1 MTDILSRPKI
11 PPPPLPPPHTSSSYN
26 EDTDGSEADTALNTP
41 TSWTTDHS
49 NRWSLASAMSTAFS
63 RHSFIHHK
71 KKRSNDIHHQSTTTS
86 SSPPT
91 LPPRPVSTYH
101 IPSSSTSISHK
112 SSSPPLPS
120 YTYRASWAP
129 RTLSS
134 AASDGSL
141 KLALDDD
148 HHHSN
153 NNNNG
158 YLSVNAAATT
168 TAPPP
173 LPKHDGRPP
182 TPPRHHDDHP
192 PPHHH
197 HDSYLHVVEDPFEGA
212 SWSGSD
218 LRQLLHEDNH
228 DYHNS
233 RSSFLLQ
240 HPNGSSVSNISSTN
254 SSSGTTNSPITHS
267 TESTRSSSSSKR
279 ACDHEMVR
287 VAKLL
292 SAVYEFEN
300 RPQMHQEPQ
309 QVQDFCGHLR
319 QLLEDWAEQPTTAVG
334 SMAARR
340 LKRDNHN
347 VATRTNM
354 AANAATVGGTLLY
367 YNVRHAHYY
376 RRRRLRRQQTS
387 ILRQRVRQRRQQ
399 RVNHHDNDDDDD
411 KNEDDGHHEQVAQL
425 QQRVDKAEAETR
437 AAQQATRLV
446 QADMHEKI
454 QQSQATL
461 RIQMAYLEQ
470 ALATV
475 QRDRDTIEQRT
486 LDQMRQQQYHAIDDP
501 STTPSN
507 DTDGLRLQVIELESR
522 CNRIQK
528 NHDQE
533 RLRLQRAVD
542 NATDRQTQ
550 AEYAVQGLKTSLS
563 AAEKTVAEL
572 ELKLEVAKSM
582 AKKQQEEQ
590 QAKMM
595 EADHTSCRQNEMNL
609 QREIAAQQA
618 EVSRLERS
626 LQQLSEQHQREIAAQ
641 RTEIAHLQQS
651 LQQLSE
657 QQQRERGAWEQ
668 KLREEFSALYYH
680 EKEAYK
686 VQVSREMRMLANKV
700 AEQEADLE
708 SMERR
713 QQQDAKAVATAES
726 MRRAIEARCNEKRVA
741 WEDEEKKLRMTI
753 VGLEQKV
760 SRLEQDALQLYSRN
774 LKLAHQ
780 LGQCAP

>member
-1 MTDILSRPKI
+1 MTDILHRPKI
-11 PPPPLPPPHTSSSYN
+11 PPPPLPPQHTSSSSSSYN

-41 TSWTTDHS
+41 TSWTTDHNS
-49 NRWSLASAMSTAFS
+49 RWSLASAMSTAFS

-71 KKRSNDIHHQSTTTS
+71 KKRSNDIHHTST
-86 SSPPT
+86 SPPT

-101 IPSSSTSISHK
+101 IPSNSIPHK
-112 SSSPPLPS
+112 ASSPPLPS

-148 HHHSN
+148 N
-153 NNNNG
+153 DNG
-158 YLSVNAAATT
+158 YLSVNTAA

-182 TPPRHHDDHP
+182 TPPRHHDD
-192 PPHHH
+192 

-228 DYHNS
+228 DYHNNS
-233 RSSFLLQ
+233 RSSFILQ

-254 SSSGTTNSPITHS
+254 SSSGTRLSSSNMTSSSITHS
-267 TESTRSSSSSKR
+267 TEYSSKR

-300 RPQMHQEPQ
+300 SPQLHQQPE
-309 QVQDFCGHLR
+309 QVQDFCGHIR
-319 QLLEDWAEQPTTAVG
+319 QLLEDWAEQPTTLVG
-334 SMAARR
+334 SVAARR
-340 LKRDNHN
+340 LKRDNNN

-354 AANAATVGGTLLY
+354 AANAATVGGTLY
-367 YNVRHAHYY
+367 YNVRHHPHYY
-376 RRRRLRRQQTS
+376 KRRRLRRQQTA

-399 RVNHHDNDDDDD
+399 RVNQNEKDQDN
-411 KNEDDGHHEQVAQL
+411 EEIGYEQVAQL

-461 RIQMAYLEQ
+461 RIQMAHLEQ

-486 LDQMRQQQYHAIDDP
+486 LDQMRQQHYHAIDD
-501 STTPSN
+501 SSN
-507 DTDGLRLQVIELESR
+507 DTDSLRLQVIELESR

-590 QAKMM
+590 QAKLV
-595 EADHTSCRQNEMNL
+595 EADHTLCRQTEMNL

-618 EVSRLERS
+618 EVARLNRS
-626 LQQLSEQHQREIAAQ
+626 LQQLSEQHQHEIAAQ
-641 RTEIAHLQQS
+641 KNEIAHLQQS
-651 LQQLSE
+651 LQQISE
-657 QQQRERGAWEQ
+657 QQQRERDTWKQ
-668 KLREEFSALYYH
+668 QLREEFSALYYH

-686 VQVSREMRMLANKV
+686 VQISREMRMLANKV
-700 AEQEADLE
+700 AEQDADIE

-741 WEDEEKKLRMTI
+741 WEDEEKKLKMTI
-753 VGLEQKV
+753 VELEQKV

>member
-1 MTDILSRPKI
+1 M
-11 PPPPLPPPHTSSSYN
+11 TSSS
-26 EDTDGSEADTALNTP
+26 
-41 TSWTTDHS
+41 
-49 NRWSLASAMSTAFS
+49 
-63 RHSFIHHK
+63 
-71 KKRSNDIHHQSTTTS
+71 
-86 SSPPT
+86 
-91 LPPRPVSTYH
+91 
-101 IPSSSTSISHK
+101 
-112 SSSPPLPS
+112 
-120 YTYRASWAP
+120 
-129 RTLSS
+129 
-134 AASDGSL
+134 
-141 KLALDDD
+141 
-148 HHHSN
+148 
-153 NNNNG
+153 
-158 YLSVNAAATT
+158 
-168 TAPPP
+168 
-173 LPKHDGRPP
+173 
-182 TPPRHHDDHP
+182 
-192 PPHHH
+192 
-197 HDSYLHVVEDPFEGA
+197 
-212 SWSGSD
+212 
-218 LRQLLHEDNH
+218 
-228 DYHNS
+228 
-233 RSSFLLQ
+233 
-240 HPNGSSVSNISSTN
+240 
-254 SSSGTTNSPITHS
+254 ITHS
-267 TESTRSSSSSKR
+267 TEYSSKR

-300 RPQMHQEPQ
+300 SPQLHQQPE
-309 QVQDFCGHLR
+309 QVQDFCGHIR
-319 QLLEDWAEQPTTAVG
+319 QLLEDWAEQPTTLVG

-340 LKRDNHN
+340 LKRDNNN

-354 AANAATVGGTLLY
+354 AANAATVGGTLY
-367 YNVRHAHYY
+367 YNVRHHPHYY
-376 RRRRLRRQQTS
+376 KRRRLRRQQTA

-399 RVNHHDNDDDDD
+399 RVNQNEKEQDN
-411 KNEDDGHHEQVAQL
+411 EEIGYEQVAQL

-461 RIQMAYLEQ
+461 RIQMAHLEQ

-486 LDQMRQQQYHAIDDP
+486 LDQMRQQHYHAIDD
-501 STTPSN
+501 SSN
-507 DTDGLRLQVIELESR
+507 DTDSLRLQVIELESR

-590 QAKMM
+590 QAKLV
-595 EADHTSCRQNEMNL
+595 EADHTLCRQTEMNL

-618 EVSRLERS
+618 EVARLNRS
-626 LQQLSEQHQREIAAQ
+626 LQQLCEQHQHEIAAQ
-641 RTEIAHLQQS
+641 KNEIAHLQQS
-651 LQQLSE
+651 LQQISE
-657 QQQRERGAWEQ
+657 QQQRERDTWKQ
-668 KLREEFSALYYH
+668 QLREEFSALYYH

-686 VQVSREMRMLANKV
+686 VQISREMRMLANKV
-700 AEQEADLE
+700 AEQDADIE

-741 WEDEEKKLRMTI
+741 WEDEEKKLKMTI
-753 VGLEQKV
+753 VELEQKV

>member
-11 PPPPLPPPHTSSSYN
+11 PPPPLPPPHTSSYN

-71 KKRSNDIHHQSTTTS
+71 KKRSNDIQHP
-86 SSPPT
+86 PPT

-101 IPSSSTSISHK
+101 IPSSSSSIPHK

-141 KLALDDD
+141 KLALDDV
-148 HHHSN
+148 HS

-158 YLSVNAAATT
+158 YLSVNAATT

-182 TPPRHHDDHP
+182 TPPRHHDD
-192 PPHHH
+192 H

-233 RSSFLLQ
+233 RSSFILQ

-254 SSSGTTNSPITHS
+254 SSSGTTRLSSSTSPITHS
-267 TESTRSSSSSKR
+267 TESTSRSSSKR
-279 ACDHEMVR
+279 ACDHELVR

-300 RPQMHQEPQ
+300 SPQLHQEPEK
-309 QVQDFCGHLR
+309 VQDFCGHLR

-367 YNVRHAHYY
+367 YNVRRHAHYY

-387 ILRQRVRQRRQQ
+387 VLRQRVRQRRQQ
-399 RVNHHDNDDDDD
+399 RVNHNDDDVD
-411 KNEDDGHHEQVAQL
+411 KNEEHDGQQEQVAQL

-486 LDQMRQQQYHAIDDP
+486 LDQMRQQHYHAIDDP
-501 STTPSN
+501 STTSSN

-582 AKKQQEEQ
+582 AKKQQEEKA
-590 QAKMM
+590 AKMM
-595 EADHTSCRQNEMNL
+595 EADHTACRQNEMNL

-618 EVSRLERS
+618 EMSRLERS
-626 LQQLSEQHQREIAAQ
+626 LQQLSEQHQHEIAAQ
-641 RTEIAHLQQS
+641 RTEIARLQQS

-668 KLREEFSALYYH
+668 RLREEFSALYYH

-753 VGLEQKV
+753 VELEQKV

>member
-1 MTDILSRPKI
+1 MTDILNRPKI
-11 PPPPLPPPHTSSSYN
+11 PPPLPPSHTSSYN

-71 KKRSNDIHHQSTTTS
+71 KKRSNDIHHHSTAST
-86 SSPPT
+86 SPPT

-101 IPSSSTSISHK
+101 IPSTSIPHK
-112 SSSPPLPS
+112 TSSPPLPS

-141 KLALDDD
+141 KLVIDDD
-148 HHHSN
+148 NTS
-153 NNNNG
+153 NG
-158 YLSVNAAATT
+158 YLSVNATS
-168 TAPPP
+168 APPP

-192 PPHHH
+192 N

-228 DYHNS
+228 DYHNNS
-233 RSSFLLQ
+233 RSSFILQ
-240 HPNGSSVSNISSTN
+240 HANGSSVSNISSTN
-254 SSSGTTNSPITHS
+254 SSSGTRLSSNISSSSIIHS
-267 TESTRSSSSSKR
+267 TESTINSNR
-279 ACDHEMVR
+279 ACDHELVR

-292 SAVYEFEN
+292 SSVYEFEN
-300 RPQMHQEPQ
+300 SPQLHQQPE
-309 QVQDFCGHLR
+309 QVQDFCNHLR
-319 QLLEDWAEQPTTAVG
+319 QVLEDWAEQPTTVVG

-340 LKRDNHN
+340 LKRDNQN

-354 AANAATVGGTLLY
+354 AANAATIGGTLY
-367 YNVRHAHYY
+367 YNVRHPHYY
-376 RRRRLRRQQTS
+376 RRRRLRRQQTA

-399 RVNHHDNDDDDD
+399 RVNHDDQDQDNEE
-411 KNEDDGHHEQVAQL
+411 NEQVAQL
-425 QQRVDKAEAETR
+425 QQRLDKAEAETR

-446 QADMHEKI
+446 QADMHDKI

-461 RIQMAYLEQ
+461 RIQMAHLEQ
-470 ALATV
+470 TLATV

-486 LDQMRQQQYHAIDDP
+486 LDQMRQQYHAIDDP
-501 STTPSN
+501 NMPSN
-507 DTDGLRLQVIELESR
+507 DADSLRLQAIELESR
-522 CNRIQK
+522 CTRMQK

-563 AAEKTVAEL
+563 VAEKTVAEL

-590 QAKMM
+590 QAKLVQ
-595 EADHTSCRQNEMNL
+595 ADHTTCRQSEMNL

-618 EVSRLERS
+618 EIGRLERS
-626 LQQLSEQHQREIAAQ
+626 LQQLSEQHQREIAAEKK
-641 RTEIAHLQQS
+641 EIAHLQQS

-657 QQQRERGAWEQ
+657 QQQRERGVWEQ
-668 KLREEFSALYYH
+668 RLREEFSALYYH

-686 VQVSREMRMLANKV
+686 VQVSREMRMLANKL
-700 AEQEADLE
+700 AEQDADIE

-741 WEDEEKKLRMTI
+741 WEDEEKKLKMTI